1 MRHVLCRLDYE
12 GKDCDVVG
20 DPDPLIVGAAA
31 DVLEEH
37 ADTPVAPPLPRYARR

>member
-1 MRHVLCRLDYE
+1 
-12 GKDCDVVG
+12 VG

-37 ADTPVAPPLPRYARR
+37 ADTPVAPPLPRYARLDAPMPSSAAL